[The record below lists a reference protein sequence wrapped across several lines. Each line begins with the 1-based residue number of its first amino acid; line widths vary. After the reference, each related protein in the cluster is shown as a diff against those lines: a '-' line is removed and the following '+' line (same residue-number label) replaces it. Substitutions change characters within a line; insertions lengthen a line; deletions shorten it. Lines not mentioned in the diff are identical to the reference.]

1 MSAAA
6 IGAGKPASEDTR
18 VRGPWLVVAR
28 GVWATLAALIV
39 AFFLANLPVYVV
51 QMRTTCRR
59 QPCAPWQLTAAS
71 TQAIQQ
77 IHLTLTSYAIVSLVF
92 SVACV
97 LMWFAIA
104 GIIVWR
110 QSRHWL
116 GLLTSLLLM
125 AQGVT
130 VMGGGFLAP
139 LEFSAPAWYPVTLGV
154 GLLPFALFPLIF
166 SLFPNGR
173 FVPSWMRW
181 AVVVLE
187 VVVVWVYVMVA
198 PMVASTKVSLNPLA
212 IGLFIGVFF
221 GIVGAQIYRYRRV
234 STPVERQQTKLVVLG
249 VAAGPFTGPLYLGL
263 PILFPALSQ
272 PNSLYFVVAR
282 PIYSIVWL
290 WVPIWFGIALLR
302 YHLWDVDV
310 IIRRTL
316 IYGSLTAIL
325 GAVYFGCVIGAQ
337 ALAQALTG
345 VASLPPVVI
354 VASTLLIAAL
364 FTPLRRGIQAFIDR
378 RFYRR
383 KYDAAKTVAAFSA
396 TLRSEVDLNQLRD
409 HLLAVV
415 HETVQPEHASLWL
428 NTAQTPRAPAPDAYL
443 SREFVA
449 HQRS

>member
-1 MSAAA
+1 
-6 IGAGKPASEDTR
+6 
-18 VRGPWLVVAR
+18 
-28 GVWATLAALIV
+28 
-39 AFFLANLPVYVV
+39 
-51 QMRTTCRR
+51 
-59 QPCAPWQLTAAS
+59 
-71 TQAIQQ
+71 
-77 IHLTLTSYAIVSLVF
+77 
-92 SVACV
+92 
-97 LMWFAIA
+97 
-104 GIIVWR
+104 
-110 QSRHWL
+110 
-116 GLLTSLLLM
+116 
-125 AQGVT
+125 
-130 VMGGGFLAP
+130 
-139 LEFSAPAWYPVTLGV
+139 
-154 GLLPFALFPLIF
+154 
-166 SLFPNGR
+166 
-173 FVPSWMRW
+173 MRW